1 MGGDRRL
8 FLCANVSIQVQVY
21 STVTALTQTDLKSPN
36 ASADEITVYRYG
48 FAYCFCFNSSESR
61 LAYPPPAWRNDACRR
76 KPLLVVW
83 SGSQSSSWAYHS
95 ITKKITRMRP
105 KRKSTGTLVHRR
117 RWCDLWAENG
127 QHLQIGVPRDNS
139 SSSILIKLIY
149 FEAQVL

>member
-61 LAYPPPAWRNDACRR
+61 LAYPLPHGETMRADGSHCLWFDQ
-76 KPLLVVW
+76 VV
-83 SGSQSSSWAYHS
+83 SLAVGL
-95 ITKKITRMRP
+95 TTV
-105 KRKSTGTLVHRR
+105 LRR
-117 RWCDLWAENG
+117 R
-127 QHLQIGVPRDNS
+127 
-139 SSSILIKLIY
+139 
-149 FEAQVL
+149 